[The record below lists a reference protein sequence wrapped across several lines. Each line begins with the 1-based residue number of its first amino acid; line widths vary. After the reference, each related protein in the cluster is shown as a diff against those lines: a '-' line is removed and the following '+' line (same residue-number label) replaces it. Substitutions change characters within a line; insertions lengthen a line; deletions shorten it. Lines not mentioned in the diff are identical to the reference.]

1 MNIEQ
6 LNQLIEKLSNTP
18 SDINE
23 HLKTLSVYA
32 SKSESIIEF
41 GVRGI
46 VSTWSLLLGQPKIMK
61 SYDIVHPSKHA
72 SNIDDVYQTANNI
85 GVDYEFIL
93 GNTLEVN
100 IPECDLLFIDT
111 IHRYSQLKQELEK
124 HHTKVK
130 KYIIFHDTVSFG
142 DIDEFPEDPHSA
154 KQGLLLA
161 INEFLDQNNKWYI
174 LENFKNNNGLMIL
187 ANKEFENDQ

>member
-6 LNQLIEKLSNTP
+6 LNQLVERLSNTT

-23 HLKTLSVYA
+23 HIKTLALYS
-32 SKSESIIEF
+32 SKSKSVIEF
-41 GVRGI
+41 GVRAI
-46 VSTWSLLLGQPKIMK
+46 VSTWALLSGQPKTMK
-61 SYDIVHPSKHA
+61 SYDINHPSKHG
-72 SNIDDVYQTANNI
+72 SNIDDVYQTANDI
-85 GVDYEFIL
+85 DVDYEFIL

-124 HHTKVK
+124 HHAKVK

-142 DIDEFPEDPHSA
+142 NTDEFAEDPQSA

-174 LENFKNNNGLMIL
+174 LENFTNNNGLMIL
-187 ANKEFENDQ
+187 KNKEFENDQ